1 MLSNLCP
8 PSRLTSKKKLSYCP
22 TTSPPFPPI
31 KFQEKLHKKTMMIW
45 KTRPTQNELLIFVV
59 LWKLLFPILLFH
71 VYMYQLLE
79 NCIVLL
85 VWYVLEFFS
94 YCFYF
99 QILFYFS
106 IVLSW
111 YTFHFC
117 VHKVCLSDLEW
128 IEWNIKRQ
136 YVLVLIVFTN

>member
-1 MLSNLCP
+1 MPPVPSNFKKKKYLIVP
-8 PSRLTSKKKLSYCP
+8 PPLLPSRPLNSKKSYIKKQWWFGKLGPRKMNY
-22 TTSPPFPPI
+22 
-31 KFQEKLHKKTMMIW
+31 W
-45 KTRPTQNELLIFVV
+45 Y
-59 LWKLLFPILLFH
+59 LLFCGNFYSQYYCSMYIY

-85 VWYVLEFFS
+85 VWYVLKFFS